1 MQGTFPGSDCSQAS
15 FNFFHGRDSA
25 HVEGEFLKNP
35 LQDRRKTAPSGDLV
49 SKLPGSARLLFVTSE
64 MAGFV
69 KSGGLG
75 EVSAALPR
83 KLSAL
88 CDVRVLIPGFRALRR
103 IQPVIEV
110 VRRMSQTASL
120 PAWSLGRFRTADGLV
135 IYAALCDELY
145 DRDGSPYGHASGE
158 DFADND
164 IRFGR
169 LSLAAAEIAAGDAD
183 PNWKPDIVHLN
194 DWPSAL
200 TAGYIAWKGL
210 DTPSILTIHNLAYQ
224 GLFDR
229 SRLSGLGIPERAFSI
244 DGTEFYGKISFLKAG
259 ICYASHVTTVS
270 ETYARE
276 ITTREYGC
284 GLEGLLRGRLEEGR
298 LHGIVNGIDASWISP
313 IDARSVGMANVRVW
327 KQQNAAEIRRD
338 FDLEPTCGPLFSI
351 ISRLVHQKGID
362 LSIEAAEMI
371 VSAGGQIVVTGRG
384 DRKLESEIMD
394 LSKRYTGAVGAHIGF
409 DDTEARKMFV
419 ASDFLLMPSRFEPC
433 GLSQMYAQRCGTL
446 PIACRT
452 GGLADTIDDDSSGF
466 LFSTANADGLISALQ
481 RALGAFQSK
490 RSFQAMRRRAMAK
503 CFDWA
508 RPAQKY
514 ANIYA
519 QSIS

>member
-1 MQGTFPGSDCSQAS
+1 VIAKFCCDAGILSGDQNPDPTPL
-15 FNFFHGRDSA
+15 R
-25 HVEGEFLKNP
+25 EETLKNRLP
-35 LQDRRKTAPSGDLV
+35 DRRKTAPSEGLV
-49 SKLPGSARLLFVTSE
+49 SKLPGSTRLLFVTSE

-83 KLSAL
+83 KMSAL
-88 CDVRVLIPGFRALRR
+88 CDVRVLMPGFRALRLV
-103 IQPVIEV
+103 QPVIEV
-110 VRRMSQTASL
+110 VRKMPQTASL
-120 PAWSLGRFRTADGLV
+120 PAWSLGRFRMADGLV
-135 IYAALCDELY
+135 VYAVLCDELF

-183 PNWKPDIVHLN
+183 PNWKPDVVHLN
-194 DWPSAL
+194 DWPSAM

-229 SRLSGLGIPERAFSI
+229 SRLSELGIPERAFSI

-276 ITTREYGC
+276 ITTHEYGC
-284 GLEGLLRGRLEEGR
+284 GLDGLLRGRMEEGR
-298 LHGIVNGIDASWISP
+298 LHGIVNGIDAGWISP
-313 IDARSVGMANVRVW
+313 IDARTVGMANVGVW

-338 FDLEPTCGPLFSI
+338 FDLEPTRGPLFSI

-384 DRKLESEIMD
+384 DQKLESEIMD
-394 LSKRYTGAVGAHIGF
+394 LSKRYTGSVGAHIGF
-409 DDTEARKMFV
+409 DDIEARKMFA

-446 PIACRT
+446 PVACRT
-452 GGLADTIDDDSSGF
+452 GGLADTIDDDNSGF
-466 LFSTANADGLISALQ
+466 LFSTPSADGLISAVQ
-481 RALGAFQSK
+481 RALGAFRSK

-508 RPAQKY
+508 HPAQKY

-519 QSIS
+519 QAIAH